1 MTPRESTRPA
11 PARAPAWT
19 PAWMLAWVLA
29 LALALALIALA
40 NPLDAAAAAAAAG
53 RAPAAASPAPAP
65 APPPA
70 VSSFRLASPAPD
82 SLLSVAFAV
91 ERPVEVVVEAVGLR
105 PRLAEDYA
113 VDAWLLDA
121 GTRRPVW
128 RLAGKERQTTAES
141 RLLCRA
147 EDRLTLAPGVY
158 VLRLAAASR
167 WRTEAPFQS
176 WGDALN
182 DIADMISREDPQ
194 KNRQEYYGRCFA
206 AVTQAGGAPALRPAV
221 DPGPA
226 GALLRLGPAGDDE
239 DLVQPFRVARETTV
253 RLRAIGESMRDTL
266 RIIDTA
272 WIERAADG
280 SVVWQAEGKTGRH
293 AGGARKNRQWDA
305 QVRLPAG
312 DYLARFATDHSHA
325 WGAWNMVPPFDPDGY
340 GLAILPGPGASYQPG
355 DLRPLDESEA
365 RRGSSL
371 LAELLRVRDGQKRR
385 QEFTLA
391 RAARVRIEAMG
402 EGTGDPLADGGSIL
416 DLGTGRQVWEMKY
429 GQTEPAGGARK
440 NRRCAAEIDLPA
452 GRYVA
457 RYEAD
462 GSHAF
467 GDWNAA
473 PPDEPL
479 RWGMT
484 VRLVR

>member
-1 MTPRESTRPA
+1 MAPRKSMR

-19 PAWMLAWVLA
+19 LAW
-29 LALALALIALA
+29 ALALALIALA
-40 NPLDAAAAAAAAG
+40 NPLGAAAAAAPAP
-53 RAPAAASPAPAP
+53 RAPAAAPPAPVS
-65 APPPA
+65 PP

-82 SLLSVAFAV
+82 SLQSVAFAV

-105 PRLAEDYA
+105 PRLADDYA

-121 GTRRPVW
+121 RTRRPVW

-158 VLRLAAASR
+158 VLHLAAAAS

-176 WGDALN
+176 WGNVLN
-182 DIADMISREDPQ
+182 DIADMISREDPH
-194 KNRQEYYGRCFA
+194 KNQQEYYGRCFA
-206 AVTQAGGAPALRPAV
+206 AVAQAGGAPALRAAV

-266 RIIDTA
+266 RIIDAA

-280 SVVWQAEGKTGRH
+280 TVVWQAEGKTGRH
-293 AGGARKNRQWDA
+293 AGGSAKNRQWEAD
-305 QVRLPAG
+305 VRLPAG
-312 DYLARFATDHSHA
+312 DYLARFATDDSHA
-325 WGAWNMVPPFDPDGY
+325 WGAWNLVPPFDPAGY
-340 GLAILPGPGASYQPG
+340 GLAILPGPGGAPG
-355 DLRPLDESEA
+355 DLRLLEESEA
-365 RRGSSL
+365 RRGSNL
-371 LAELLRVRDGQKRR
+371 LAELLRVRDGEKRR
-385 QEFTLA
+385 GAFTLA
-391 RAARVRIEAMG
+391 RASRVRIEAMG
-402 EGTGDPLADGGSIL
+402 EGTDDPMDDGGSIL
-416 DLGTGRQVWEMKY
+416 NLDTGRQVWEMKY

-440 NRRCAAEIDLPA
+440 NRRCTAEIDLAA
-452 GRYVA
+452 GRYEA
-457 RYEAD
+457 QYEAD
-462 GSHAF
+462 SSHAF
-467 GDWNAA
+467 GDWNAG